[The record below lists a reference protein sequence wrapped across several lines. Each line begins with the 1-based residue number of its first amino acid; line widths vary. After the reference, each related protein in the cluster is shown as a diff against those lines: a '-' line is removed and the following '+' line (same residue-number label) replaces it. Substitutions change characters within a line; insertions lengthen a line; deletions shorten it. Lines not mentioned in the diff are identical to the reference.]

1 MKRIGKAALLAGAVV
16 MSSVTAGQALFL
28 DLTRDWLPVAR
39 NPWTGQYESLPLG
52 QTLTIRSI
60 ENSGVTA
67 SVMASGDTLLSFV
80 DNTTIPDI
88 SSALGSMCW
97 GGRNFACIYM
107 GMGIDSSDA
116 QPDSAPGLL
125 NGDETMLLYFS
136 QPVSITQ
143 LYLFRYGQEQGQADL
158 PQFSAG
164 AGSSFTLPTG
174 LEDTSIG
181 NGFASVPVT
190 GSWSDQLQLAQLN
203 PLAPGYA
210 LLGVE
215 FSLDQPA
222 AEPPQPP
229 EPGAVPVPAGGWLL
243 ASALGGLAVWR
254 RRRRAA

>member
-1 MKRIGKAALLAGAVV
+1 MKRIGEAALLAGAVV

-107 GMGIDSSDA
+107 GMGIDSSGA

-125 NGDETMLLYFS
+125 NGDETMLVYFS

-143 LYLFRYGQEQGQADL
+143 L
-158 PQFSAG
+158 
-164 AGSSFTLPTG
+164 
-174 LEDTSIG
+174 
-181 NGFASVPVT
+181 
-190 GSWSDQLQLAQLN
+190 
-203 PLAPGYA
+203 
-210 LLGVE
+210 
-215 FSLDQPA
+215 
-222 AEPPQPP
+222 
-229 EPGAVPVPAGGWLL
+229 
-243 ASALGGLAVWR
+243 
-254 RRRRAA
+254 